1 MAIGGG
7 GRGAEGV
14 IVPRAQRVKKASS
27 YPGRSLPE
35 RYYFFDLRDILT

>member
-7 GRGAEGV
+7 GGAVGV
-14 IVPRAQRVKKASS
+14 IVPRAQRVKKAS

-35 RYYFFDLRDILT
+35 RYSFF